1 MAKAC
6 HSFKTGGINFYEIVN
21 FVKTCLQVNAF
32 VRLEKMT
39 LPENVLPTPCLKK
52 DISLYT
58 DNTGLVQPLDKIVVR
73 FTHTIYPYS
82 FGVLQRFQSFYVG

>member
-82 FGVLQRFQSFYVG
+82 LCV